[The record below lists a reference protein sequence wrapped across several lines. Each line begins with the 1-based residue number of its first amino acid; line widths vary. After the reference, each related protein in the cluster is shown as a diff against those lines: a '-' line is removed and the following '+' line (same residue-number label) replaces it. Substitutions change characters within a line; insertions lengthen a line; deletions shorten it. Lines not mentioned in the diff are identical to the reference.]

1 MQLLSVTDYK
11 QETCAL
17 VSYLGLNVISYPL
30 ECLLQSKLVMGIL
43 NVTDRNGL
51 SYCGHLQQSQST
63 CAVNYCGN
71 KDK

>member
-17 VSYLGLNVISYPL
+17 VSLLNVISYPL
-30 ECLLQSKLVMGIL
+30 ECSLESKLVMGIL

-51 SYCGHLQQSQST
+51 SCCGHLQQSQST
-63 CAVNYCGN
+63 CAVSYCGN